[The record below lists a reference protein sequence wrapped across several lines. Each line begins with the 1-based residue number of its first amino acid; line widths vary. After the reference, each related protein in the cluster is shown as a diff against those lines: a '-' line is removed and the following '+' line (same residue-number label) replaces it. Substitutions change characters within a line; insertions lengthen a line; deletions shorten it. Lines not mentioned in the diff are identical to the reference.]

1 MKMRFAALAAVLI
14 LALPSFVRAQDYERK
29 YNILVER
36 VGPSGVGVE
45 TLLDNW
51 AKAEQDNPVML
62 TAKFH
67 YWLTKAQSSEVVS
80 KPEKKYL
87 GMDPVLA
94 LKDSTGADIYYFEV
108 LRYDDECFREAVA
121 SVDRAIAMYP
131 ERLDFRFMKANAYI
145 SYERESPDMAM
156 ANLISLVN
164 DFYAGKEKW
173 TYGGEAADRVFFAD
187 AMQDYCYSFYTLGTP
202 ASYEAFRKLSEL
214 MLEKNPD
221 NTGFMNNVGSYHML
235 VKKDFKTAIKC
246 YDKVLKKQPN
256 DYTAIRNGA
265 LAARRMGNVKL
276 EKKYLQMLVQHGTDV
291 DKLQAQGRLDMLGK

>member
-1 MKMRFAALAAVLI
+1 MKMRFAALAVALFI
-14 LALPSFVRAQDYERK
+14 ALPTLVHAQDYERK

-36 VGPSGVGVE
+36 VGPSGVGVQ

-51 AKAEQDNPVML
+51 EKAEQDNPVML
-62 TAKFH
+62 AAKFNF
-67 YWLTKAQSSEVVS
+67 WLTKAQSSEVVS
-80 KPEKKYL
+80 KSEKKYL

-108 LRYDDECFREAVA
+108 LRYDDEYFREAVA
-121 SVDRAIAMYP
+121 AVDKAVAIYP
-131 ERLDFRFMKANAYI
+131 ERLEYRFMKANAYI

-173 TYGGEAADRVFFAD
+173 TYDGEEADREFFAD
-187 AMQDYCYSFYTLGTP
+187 AMQDYCYSFYALGTP

-221 NTGFMNNVGSYHML
+221 NASFMNNIGSYHML
-235 VKKDFKTAIKC
+235 VKKDFKTAVK
-246 YDKVLKKQPN
+246 YYGKVLKKRPD
-256 DYTAIRNGA
+256 DYTAIKNSV

-276 EKKYLQMLVQHGTDV
+276 EKKYLQMLVEHGTDS
-291 DKLQAQGRLDMLGK
+291 DKLQAQGRLDMLSK

>member
-1 MKMRFAALAAVLI
+1 MKMRFAALAVALFI
-14 LALPSFVRAQDYERK
+14 ALPTLVHAQDYERK

-36 VGPSGVGVE
+36 VGPSGVGVQ

-51 AKAEQDNPVML
+51 EKAEQDNPVML
-62 TAKFH
+62 AAKFNF
-67 YWLTKAQSSEVVS
+67 WLAKAQGSEIVV

-121 SVDRAIAMYP
+121 AADKAVAIYP
-131 ERLDFRFMKANAYI
+131 ERLEYRFMKANAYI

-173 TYGGEAADRVFFAD
+173 TYDGEEADREFFAD
-187 AMQDYCYSFYTLGTP
+187 AMQDYCYSFYALGTP

-221 NTGFMNNVGSYHML
+221 NASFMNNIGSYHML
-235 VKKDFKTAIKC
+235 VKKDFKTAVK
-246 YDKVLKKQPN
+246 YYSKVLKKQPN
-256 DYTAIRNGA
+256 DYTAIKNSV

-276 EKKYLQMLVQHGTDV
+276 EKKCLQMLVEHGTDS
-291 DKLQAQGRLDMLGK
+291 DKLQAQGRLDMLSK

>member
-1 MKMRFAALAAVLI
+1 MKMRFAALAVALFI
-14 LALPSFVRAQDYERK
+14 ALPTLVHAQDYERK

-36 VGPSGVGVE
+36 VGPSGVGVQ

-51 AKAEQDNPVML
+51 EKAEQDNPVML
-62 TAKFH
+62 AAKFNF
-67 YWLTKAQSSEVVS
+67 WLTKAQSSEVVS
-80 KPEKKYL
+80 KSEKKYL

-108 LRYDDECFREAVA
+108 LRYDDEYFREAVA
-121 SVDRAIAMYP
+121 AVDKAVAIYP
-131 ERLDFRFMKANAYI
+131 ERLEYRFMKANAYI

-173 TYGGEAADRVFFAD
+173 TYDGEEADREFFAD
-187 AMQDYCYSFYTLGTP
+187 AMQDYCYSFYALGTP

-221 NTGFMNNVGSYHML
+221 NASFMNNIGSYHML
-235 VKKDFKTAIKC
+235 VKKDFKTAVKF
-246 YDKVLKKQPN
+246 YGKVLKKRPD
-256 DYTAIRNGA
+256 DYTAIKNSV

-276 EKKYLQMLVQHGTDV
+276 EKKYLQMLVEHGTDS
-291 DKLQAQGRLDMLGK
+291 DKLQAQGRLDMLSK